1 MQWTAINFKY
11 LCDVFILIIHPV
23 WLGTE
28 QFKIYLLFFS
38 QVQTKSDCRE
48 KHHILGAP
56 GCDTLYV

>member
-28 QFKIYLLFFS
+28 QFKIYFLAKYKPK
-38 QVQTKSDCRE
+38 VTAGKNTKYS
-48 KHHILGAP
+48 LGAP